1 LKLLKSYLR
10 STMLQQRL
18 TDLAQISLES
28 ELLEKIEYERIIEEF
43 ISSNTKKNEV
53 VQINMIQQ
61 SVE

>member
-1 LKLLKSYLR
+1 LKSYLR

-43 ISSNTKKNEV
+43 ISSNTKRLKLFK
-53 VQINMIQQ
+53 
-61 SVE
+61 

>member
-1 LKLLKSYLR
+1 
-10 STMLQQRL
+10 MLQQRL